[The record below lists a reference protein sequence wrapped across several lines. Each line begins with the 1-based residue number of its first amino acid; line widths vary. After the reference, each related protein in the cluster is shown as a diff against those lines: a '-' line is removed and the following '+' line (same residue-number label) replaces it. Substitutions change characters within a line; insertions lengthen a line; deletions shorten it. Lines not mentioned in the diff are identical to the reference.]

1 MNEHNASKE
10 GTDKGAAL
18 SVEAQGIDT
27 IAKSE
32 RKGKSSSL
40 FWPWFSPTSQYWPC
54 PMVPRHWDSASPSG
68 RPH

>member
-10 GTDKGAAL
+10 ETDKGSAL

-40 FWPWFSPTSQYWPC
+40 FWPWFSANISVLAMSYG
-54 PMVPRHWDSASPSG
+54 A
-68 RPH
+68 